1 MSSFG
6 LVDDTPQTHS
16 ADQHGAAAIG
26 MWFAATICLPGLDGE
41 ATGEKSWL
49 KLEGSLRRKEKQTKV
64 PKSEYRHFLFLHGR
78 MRICIYIYIYLFIY
92 NTI

>member
-26 MWFAATICLPGLDGE
+26 MWFAATICLPGLDGD
-41 ATGEKSWL
+41 ATGNSHGL
-49 KLEGSLRRKEKQTKV
+49 KLKKERKAN
-64 PKSEYRHFLFLHGR
+64 KSSK
-78 MRICIYIYIYLFIY
+78 I
-92 NTI
+92 